1 MRKNGVING
10 FSIEL
15 KSKKYVKNLTV
26 MNSSVEKVLFEG
38 DLGDFEDVHFIE
50 GVVLVVEGTYGTLRV
65 ELSEDKIRNMIS
77 VGRKEEQN
85 NENNCVQTST

>member
-15 KSKKYVKNLTV
+15 KSKNYMKNLTI

-38 DLGDFEDVHFIE
+38 DLGDFEDVHLIE
-50 GVVLVVEGTYGTLRV
+50 GVVLVVEGTHGTLRV
-65 ELSEDKIRNMIS
+65 ELPEDKIKNMIS
-77 VGRKEEQN
+77 VGRKDEQ
-85 NENNCVQTST
+85 NNCVQAST